1 MHTFL
6 ISVHNFYFVLEIQK
20 NRGEFTGF
28 FFIGAKRVIQRQ
40 TLRLHF
46 LDPYGMRHI

>member
-28 FFIGAKRVIQRQ
+28 LIGAKRVIQRQ

-46 LDPYGMRHI
+46 PDPYGMRHI